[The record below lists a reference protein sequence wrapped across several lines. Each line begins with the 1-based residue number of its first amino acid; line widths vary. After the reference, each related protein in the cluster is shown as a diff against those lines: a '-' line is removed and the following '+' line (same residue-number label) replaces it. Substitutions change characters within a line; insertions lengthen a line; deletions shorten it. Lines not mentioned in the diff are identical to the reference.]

1 MLGNEAHAFL
11 TGFQGRRV
19 TQVALFIQT
28 NVSSMQ
34 AQKNLLGN
42 QEKLQKSFNRLS
54 SGFRINT
61 AADDAAGL
69 AISESM
75 KSQIRSYNV
84 AERNAAD
91 GISMAQTAEGAL
103 GEVHEILGRMRE
115 IGVQASN
122 GSLTEDDR
130 SFLQTEF
137 SSLQSEIGRIQESAK
152 FNGRAL
158 VATDTTS
165 VTFQV
170 GLGNT
175 ASDQIS
181 VDFGGLSLSSITGSG
196 ASVSGSTASSALASL
211 QTIDD
216 AIKSVST
223 SRSNFGAAMNR
234 LDVASSNIQ
243 TMRLNLS
250 AANSRIRDVDV
261 AAETSNM
268 SRNQV
273 LTQAGI
279 SVLAQANQLPQL
291 AFGLLG

>member
-1 MLGNEAHAFL
+1 M
-11 TGFQGRRV
+11 
-19 TQVALFIQT
+19 ALAIQT
-28 NVSSMQ
+28 NTSSME
-34 AQKNLLGN
+34 AQKNLLHN
-42 QEKLQKSFNRLS
+42 QSNLQRSFNRLS
-54 SGFRINT
+54 SGYRINT

-75 KSQIRSYNV
+75 RSQIRSYTV
-84 AERNAAD
+84 AERNASD

-103 GEVHEILGRMRE
+103 GEVHNILGRMRE

-137 SSLQSEIGRIQESAK
+137 TSLQAEIGRIQESAK
-152 FNGRAL
+152 FNGKAL
-158 VATDTTS
+158 VASDTTS
-165 VTFQV
+165 ITFQV

-181 VDFGGLSLSSITGSG
+181 IDFGGVSLSSITSSS
-196 ASVSGSTASSALASL
+196 ASVSGSAATNALASL
-211 QTIDD
+211 ETIDD
-216 AIKSVST
+216 AITSVST
-223 SRSNFGAAMNR
+223 ARSNFGSAMNR
-234 LDVASSNIQ
+234 LEVATSNIQ
-243 TMRLNLS
+243 TMRLNIS

-261 AAETSNM
+261 ADETSKM

-291 AFGLLG
+291 AFGLIG